1 VLRDLGAGEGL
12 GGDWD
17 RHCGGGHSL
26 EKVN

>member
-17 RHCGGGHSL
+17 RHCGGGTHWR
-26 EKVN
+26 K